1 MDILNTPG
9 LAENMYQ
16 QALEVFFARKWGNRM
31 LFSHDISHH
40 RRVWSFA
47 RELLI
52 STENKSNPHSLDF
65 YGKILIAC
73 YLHDLGMTVTTGADH
88 GFHSRNLAAEFL
100 SGLNHDL
107 SGWTDML
114 DAIEKHDNKEYSS
127 GLEEKNN
134 ILVILSVADDMD
146 AFGHMGIYRYLEI
159 YIERGVP
166 PEKIA
171 DEIRKNAA
179 NRFRNMESWF
189 GKHTVL
195 IEKHRKRYL
204 ILDNFFREF
213 GSEAGFSQ

>member
-9 LAENMYQ
+9 LAENIYQ

-31 LFSHDISHH
+31 LSSHDISHH
-40 RRVWSFA
+40 RRVWNFA
-47 RELLI
+47 KELMI
-52 STENKSNPHSLDF
+52 CTENESNPHSLDF
-65 YGKILIAC
+65 YCKILIASK
-73 YLHDLGMTVTTGADH
+73 LHDLGMTVTTGADH
-88 GFHSRNLAAEFL
+88 GVHSRNLAAEFL
-100 SGLNHDL
+100 SEL
-107 SGWTDML
+107 SIDMSGFTDML

-127 GLEEKNN
+127 GPEEKNK
-134 ILVILSVADDMD
+134 ILVILSAADDMD
-146 AFGHMGIYRYLEI
+146 AFGHIGIYRYLEI

-179 NRFRNMESWF
+179 NRFRNLESQF
-189 GKHTVL
+189 GNYSAL

-204 ILDNFFREF
+204 ILDDFFREF

>member
-9 LAENMYQ
+9 VAENIYQ

-31 LFSHDISHH
+31 LSSHDINHH
-40 RRVWSFA
+40 RRVWNFA
-47 RELLI
+47 RELMI
-52 STENKSNPHSLDF
+52 CTENERNNHSLDF

-73 YLHDLGMTVTTGADH
+73 YLHDLGMTVTTGVDH
-88 GFHSRNLAAEFL
+88 GFHSRNLAVEFL

-127 GLEEKNN
+127 GPEEKNK
-134 ILVILSVADDMD
+134 ILVILSAADDMD
-146 AFGHMGIYRYLEI
+146 AFGHTGIYRYLEI

-166 PEKIA
+166 VEKIA
-171 DEIRKNAA
+171 DEIRQNAA
-179 NRFRNMESWF
+179 NRFRNLESQF
-189 GKHTVL
+189 GKYTDL

-204 ILDNFFREF
+204 ILDDFFREF
-213 GSEAGFSQ
+213 GSEAGFSK